1 MKTNKNEGF
10 QPELTPKQML
20 ELGIFGGNYFAA
32 KDIEEFPKGWFK
44 NVKMNFTK
52 TDKMLNY
59 FEVNASQSREEWQR
73 KGWIFDIDPLG
84 WVQWYFR
91 YYQGRRVPEMDEIQI
106 KRWWQMKRHI
116 AQIEKNCQ
124 KGDLACRRRQ
134 RQALLHWAYDSI
146 HF

>member
-1 MKTNKNEGF
+1 
-10 QPELTPKQML
+10 ML
-20 ELGIFGGNYFAA
+20 ELGIFGGNYFGAE
-32 KDIEEFPKGWFK
+32 DIEEFPKEWFE
-44 NVKMNFTK
+44 NARLSIGK
-52 TDKMLNY
+52 TNKMLNF
-59 FEVNASQSREEWQR
+59 FEVNASQSREEWQQ

-106 KRWWQMKRHI
+106 KRWRQIRRHV

-134 RQALLHWAYDSI
+134 RQALLHWAYDSRK
-146 HF
+146 F

>member
-10 QPELTPKQML
+10 QPELTPKQMV

-32 KDIEEFPKGWFK
+32 KDIEEFPEGWFK